1 LQQLMPLMSDDQ
13 KSVVA
18 NTLVQELGKQG
29 Y

>member
-1 LQQLMPLMSDDQ
+1 MPLLSDDQ

-18 NTLVQELGKQG
+18 NILIQELGKQG